1 MKLGDKRAEQ
11 DKRAAREKVLDAL
24 IAELLRVRTQDPPM
38 SDEDIRRLRLEG
50 RP

>member
-1 MKLGDKRAEQ
+1 MRRTGKCAEQ
-11 DKRAAREKVLDAL
+11 DKRAAQEKVLDAL
-24 IAELLRVRTQDPPM
+24 IAELLRVRALDPPM

>member
-1 MKLGDKRAEQ
+1 MKRTGKSAEQ
-11 DKRAAREKVLDAL
+11 DKRAAQEKMLDAL
-24 IAELLRVRTQDPPM
+24 IAELLRVRAIDPPL